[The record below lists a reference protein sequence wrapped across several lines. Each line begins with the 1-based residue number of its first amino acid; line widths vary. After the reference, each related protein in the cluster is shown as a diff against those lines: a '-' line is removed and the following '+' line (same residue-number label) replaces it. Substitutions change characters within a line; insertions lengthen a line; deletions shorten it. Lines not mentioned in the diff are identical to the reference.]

1 MDRFEDSTSIFA
13 NENAVK
19 EDWIPDELPEREDEL
34 DELEFAF
41 MPAVRGTTAH
51 NVFIYGKTG
60 QGKTAATEVIL
71 GELQDYFEK
80 EGEEDYLT
88 VLNVSCHD
96 ATSSYQA
103 VGELLTI
110 VEENTDTRPKGR
122 SLGHL
127 NKRLFDTLDEIG
139 GHVIIV
145 FDEIDNIGNDDKIL
159 YQIPRARSNGRL
171 DDARVSIV
179 GISNDL
185 QYRDKLSPKV
195 KDTLC
200 DVEVRFK
207 PYNANQLQ
215 TILRQRKEI
224 AFEDNAL
231 DDDVIPLCAAYAAQD
246 EGSARQAIKFL
257 HRAGEIASRE
267 GDESVTTEHL
277 EEARDS
283 IEQEHVLGALTDLTI
298 HDQITLMALASLE
311 SDGETPVRTKR
322 VYSEY
327 KRIANHI
334 GTDALTSRSVRK
346 RLVNLDTYSLVIT
359 NEVSGGSRGGTRYES
374 ELNVEFD
381 ALLEAFMEVDRL
393 ADLADDISLNH
404 SGYK

>member
-1 MDRFEDSTSIFA
+1 MDRFQNSASIFA
-13 NENAVK
+13 NEDAVK

-51 NVFIYGKTG
+51 NVFIYGKAG

-71 GELQDYFEK
+71 CELRDHFAE
-80 EGEEDYLT
+80 EGQEDYLT

-96 ATSSYQA
+96 ATSSYQV

-110 VEENTDTRPKGR
+110 VEEDTDTRPKGR

-127 NKRLFDTLDEIG
+127 NKRLFDALDEIG
-139 GHVIIV
+139 GHIVLV

-159 YQIPRARSNGRL
+159 YQIPRARSNDRL
-171 DDARVSIV
+171 DETRVSIV

-207 PYNANQLQ
+207 PYDANQLR

-224 AFEDNAL
+224 AFEDGVLEA
-231 DDDVIPLCAAYAAQD
+231 DVVPLCAAYAAQD

-257 HRAGEIASRE
+257 HRAGEIANRE
-267 GDESVTTEHL
+267 GTECVTTEHL

-311 SDGETPVRTKR
+311 SDGKTPVRTKR

-327 KRIANHI
+327 KSIANHI

-374 ELNVEFD
+374 ELNVEFE
-381 ALLEAFMEVDRL
+381 ALLDAFIEVDRL
-393 ADLADDISLNH
+393 SEIAQKISLNR
-404 SGYK
+404 SSIS